1 MILSKPSIVSMDTI
15 DREATLRK
23 IEAAAKNCYQSKT
36 KENIDDVAKFVA
48 GLVKSG
54 HMSPVELGG
63 MFNVTIKTSRA
74 VLAEL
79 SRHRLASFCVTGD
92 TKIGMFIPGHVPQY
106 KTVDQLYH
114 LQETKGEKWLLRHS
128 YRSVDEETL
137 AIVENKLIRV
147 VYTGDKKVYEIKTES
162 GRTLKCTDDHPIFT
176 PRGYIPLKD
185 LSVGQEVW
193 SNGVPKLD
201 NPDWIWHNLLL
212 GRSKKELARECGVCV
227 DTLKAH
233 MKKLNISTPTI
244 TDRFPLLGDEE
255 WLYHNYI
262 ELNRPQEDIA
272 NELGCSISTVGRY
285 IREVYK
291 IHKPKSQL
299 PNRRGGGPVPWDKWT
314 EEGRQRS
321 IVAHS
326 GENNHWWKGDRDS
339 LSTQGCRNWARSI
352 KKQEIRDGVCELCGE
367 KAKENRNLEIHHK
380 DGNVHNNSPEN
391 LIALCSHCHRKVHKI
406 GGLAV
411 FKDKIKSIIPL
422 STERVYD
429 LQMEAPYH
437 NFVANGIVVHNCVE
451 SQRYVNPSKNN
462 FGIEFAIPYNV
473 SAKESDLTE
482 GYYEVGMVPV
492 QGPGGQMGMGMAV
505 ATATISPDGKLGLT
519 RSVKCSEATGMWL
532 LALAQAEQTYIG
544 LHKQFGWKPEEA
556 RGVLPND
563 TMTTITMGANLRE
576 WKHIFNLR
584 LFGTT
589 GKPFPP
595 CQEVMAL
602 VYKEFH
608 EKLPEIF
615 PEDYTSPEVEQ
626 SKKEPTKK
634 SSILLSV

>member
-36 KENIDDVAKFVA
+36 KEDINDVAKFVA

-54 HMSPVELGG
+54 HLSPVELGG

-79 SRHRLASFCVTGD
+79 SRHRLCSLCV
-92 TKIGMFIPGHVPQY
+92 
-106 KTVDQLYH
+106 
-114 LQETKGEKWLLRHS
+114 S
-128 YRSVDEETL
+128 
-137 AIVENKLIRV
+137 
-147 VYTGDKKVYEIKTES
+147 
-162 GRTLKCTDDHPIFT
+162 
-176 PRGYIPLKD
+176 
-185 LSVGQEVW
+185 
-193 SNGVPKLD
+193 
-201 NPDWIWHNLLL
+201 
-212 GRSKKELARECGVCV
+212 
-227 DTLKAH
+227 
-233 MKKLNISTPTI
+233 
-244 TDRFPLLGDEE
+244 
-255 WLYHNYI
+255 
-262 ELNRPQEDIA
+262 
-272 NELGCSISTVGRY
+272 
-285 IREVYK
+285 
-291 IHKPKSQL
+291 
-299 PNRRGGGPVPWDKWT
+299 
-314 EEGRQRS
+314 
-321 IVAHS
+321 
-326 GENNHWWKGDRDS
+326 
-339 LSTQGCRNWARSI
+339 
-352 KKQEIRDGVCELCGE
+352 
-367 KAKENRNLEIHHK
+367 
-380 DGNVHNNSPEN
+380 
-391 LIALCSHCHRKVHKI
+391 
-406 GGLAV
+406 
-411 FKDKIKSIIPL
+411 
-422 STERVYD
+422 
-429 LQMEAPYH
+429 
-437 NFVANGIVVHNCVE
+437 
-451 SQRYVNPSKNN
+451 SQRYVDEAKSQ
-462 FGIEFAIPYNV
+462 FGVEFCLPNYITSREP
-473 SAKESDLTE
+473 DLTE

-492 QGPGGQMGMGMAV
+492 QVPGGQMGMGMAV

-615 PEDYTSPEVEQ
+615 PEDYTSVEVEQ
-626 SKKEPTKK
+626 PKKEPPKK
-634 SSILLSV
+634 SSILLGV